1 MFWRA
6 SEAWPDWTCC
16 LCSLVDDQQY
26 EYGEDLGVTA
36 VALYDYQAGEEEAT
50 LVSWVKVFV
59 STLKIS
65 NSIKKTTFLEAE
77 AVSTDDRYLQ
87 AELLIRVHVCV
98 SAGDDEISFDPDDII
113 TNIEMIDE
121 GWWRGVCRGAYGLFP
136 ANYVEV
142 RQ

>member
-1 MFWRA
+1 M
-6 SEAWPDWTCC
+6 
-16 LCSLVDDQQY
+16 
-26 EYGEDLGVTA
+26 
-36 VALYDYQAGEEEAT
+36 
-50 LVSWVKVFV
+50 
-59 STLKIS
+59 
-65 NSIKKTTFLEAE
+65 EAE